1 METDGLL
8 TPSGVSEKMEISGE
22 KLILDV
28 MDTEYIKNEEKDEEK
43 DEDILCVDLWS
54 YIPGICSIDFNG

>member
-8 TPSGVSEKMEISGE
+8 TPSGVSEKLEISGE

-28 MDTEYIKNEEKDEEK
+28 MDTEYIKNEEK

>member
-8 TPSGVSEKMEISGE
+8 TPSGVSEKLEISGE

-28 MDTEYIKNEEKDEEK
+28 MDTEYIKNEEKDE
-43 DEDILCVDLWS
+43 DILCVDLWS
-54 YIPGICSIDFNG
+54 YISGICSIDFNG

>member
-28 MDTEYIKNEEKDEEK
+28 MDTEYIKNEEKDE
-43 DEDILCVDLWS
+43 DILCVDLWS
-54 YIPGICSIDFNG
+54 YISGICSIDFNG

>member
-8 TPSGVSEKMEISGE
+8 TPSGVSEKLEISGE

-28 MDTEYIKNEEKDEEK
+28 MDTEYIKNEEKDE
-43 DEDILCVDLWS
+43 DILCVNLWS
-54 YIPGICSIDFNG
+54 YIPDICSIDFNG